1 MNIGM
6 GTGRNLTLDHINFPY
21 RSSSHLLLHH
31 VIAKSGSWEK
41 HGLDVNYDFFISSA
55 DAHAD
60 VPTGKVEFVSGN
72 HISTY
77 GARARGDQWVYLG
90 QATNVA
96 NLSLVVR
103 TDSEISGITDL
114 REKTIASGSLKDR
127 HPNLN
132 EWLYLKQRGL
142 DVDKDEVA
150 ILAKEEDQNK
160 STRDMILDGDVDAA
174 LMTPPNTQ
182 LAAAAGLKVIEVE
195 SLPMILNTSISSCL
209 TFVRDNPDMVQR
221 FLKGTLEGIAYFMK
235 NPGESQKIIQ
245 ESYTRKGVLSDEI
258 VRQVYD
264 NLTETLEPT
273 LYPTLE
279 AISNVYQLGL
289 RQDPDAA
296 KISPLALW
304 DMHHLRE
311 IDDAGFIE
319 DLYK

>member
-1 MNIGM
+1 MD
-6 GTGRNLTLDHINFPY
+6 TGRNSTLDHINFPY

-31 VIAKSGSWEK
+31 VIAQSGSWEK
-41 HGLDVNYDFFISSA
+41 HGLDVNYDTFIGSA
-55 DAHAD
+55 EAHAD

-72 HISTY
+72 HITPY
-77 GARARGDQWVYLG
+77 GCRARGDEWVYLG

-103 TDSEISGITDL
+103 ADSEISRISDL
-114 REKTIASGSLKDR
+114 REKTIASGSEKDR

-150 ILAKEEDQNK
+150 ILARDEHQNK
-160 STRDMILDGDVDAA
+160 SARDMILDGDADAA

-182 LAAAAGLKVIEVE
+182 LAGAAGLKVIEVE
-195 SLPMILNTSISSCL
+195 SLPMILNTTVSTCL
-209 TFVRDNPDMVQR
+209 SFVRDNPDLVRR
-221 FLKGTLEGIAYFMK
+221 FLKGMLEGIAFFNTQPEASK
-235 NPGESQKIIQ
+235 KIIQ
-245 ESYTRKGVLSDEI
+245 DSYTRKGALSDD
-258 VRQVYD
+258 VVQQVYD

-273 LYPTLE
+273 LYPTLD
-279 AISNVYQLGL
+279 AISNVYRLGV

-296 KISPLALW
+296 KVSPLALW
-304 DMHHLRE
+304 DLHHLRE
-311 IDDAGFIE
+311 IDDSGFIK

>member
-1 MNIGM
+1 VN
-6 GTGRNLTLDHINFPY
+6 TGRNRTLDHINFPY

-41 HGLDVNYDFFISSA
+41 HGLDVNYDYFISSA

-103 TDSEISGITDL
+103 KDSEISGIPDL
-114 REKTIASGSLKDR
+114 REKTLASGSEKNK

-142 DVDKDEVA
+142 DVDKDEVT
-150 ILAKEEDQNK
+150 IVAKEDHQNK
-160 STRDMILDGDVDAA
+160 STYDMILDGDVDAA

-182 LAAAAGLKVIEVE
+182 IAASLGLKVIDVE
-195 SLPMILNTSISSCL
+195 SLPMILNTSISTSL
-209 TFVRDNPDMVQR
+209 TFVRDNPDLVQR
-221 FLKGTLEGIAYFMK
+221 FLKGTLEGIAFFMK
-235 NPGESQKIIQ
+235 NPEKSQKIIQ
-245 ESYTRKGVLSDEI
+245 DNYTRKGALSDDV

-264 NLTETLEPT
+264 NLTQTLEPT

-279 AISNVYQLGL
+279 AISNVYQLGV
-289 RQDPDAA
+289 RQDADAA

-304 DMHHLRE
+304 DMHPLRE
-311 IDDAGFIE
+311 IDDAGFIK

>member
-1 MNIGM
+1 M
-6 GTGRNLTLDHINFPY
+6 DHINFPY

-31 VIAKSGSWEK
+31 VIAQSGSWEK
-41 HGLDVNYDFFISSA
+41 HGLDVNYDTFISST

-72 HISTY
+72 HISPY
-77 GARARGDQWVYLG
+77 GHRARGDEWVYLG

-103 TDSEISGITDL
+103 ADSEISQISDL
-114 REKTIASGSLKDR
+114 REKTIASGSEKDR

-150 ILAKEEDQNK
+150 ILARDDHRNK
-160 STRDMILDGDVDAA
+160 STRDMILDGDADAA

-182 LAAAAGLKVIEVE
+182 LAAVAGLKVIEVE
-195 SLPMILNTSISSCL
+195 SLPMILNTTVSTSL
-209 TFVRDNPDMVQR
+209 TFVRGNPDLVRR
-221 FLKGTLEGIAYFMK
+221 FLKGMLEGIAFFNTQPEKSK
-235 NPGESQKIIQ
+235 NIIQ
-245 ESYTRKGVLSDEI
+245 ESYTRKGTLSDE
-258 VRQVYD
+258 VVQQVYD

-273 LYPTLE
+273 LYPTLD
-279 AISNVYQLGL
+279 AISNVYQLGV
-289 RQDPDAA
+289 RQDQDAA
-296 KISPLALW
+296 KVSPLALW
-304 DMHHLRE
+304 DLHHLRE
-311 IDDAGFIE
+311 IDDSGFIN

>member
-1 MNIGM
+1 M
-6 GTGRNLTLDHINFPY
+6 DHINFPY

-41 HGLDVNYDFFISSA
+41 HGLDVNYDYFISSA

-103 TDSEISGITDL
+103 KDSEISGIPDL
-114 REKTIASGSLKDR
+114 REKTLASGSEKNK

-142 DVDKDEVA
+142 DVDKDEVT
-150 ILAKEEDQNK
+150 IVAKEDHQNK
-160 STRDMILDGDVDAA
+160 STYDMILDGDVDTA

-182 LAAAAGLKVIEVE
+182 IAASLGLKVIDVE
-195 SLPMILNTSISSCL
+195 SLPMILNTSISTSL
-209 TFVRDNPDMVQR
+209 TFVRDNPDLVQR
-221 FLKGTLEGIAYFMK
+221 FLKGTLEGIAFFMK
-235 NPGESQKIIQ
+235 NPEKSQKIIQ
-245 ESYTRKGVLSDEI
+245 DNYTRKGALSDDV

-264 NLTETLEPT
+264 NLTQTLEPT

-279 AISNVYQLGL
+279 AISNVYQLGV
-289 RQDPDAA
+289 RQDADAA

-304 DMHHLRE
+304 DMHPLRE
-311 IDDAGFIE
+311 IDDAGFIK

>member
-1 MNIGM
+1 M
-6 GTGRNLTLDHINFPY
+6 DHINFPY

-31 VIAKSGSWEK
+31 VIAKSGAWGK
-41 HGLDVNYDFFISSA
+41 HGLDVNYDYFISSA

-77 GARARGDQWVYLG
+77 GYRARGDEWVYLG

-103 TDSEISGITDL
+103 KDSEISQISDL
-114 REKTIASGSLKDR
+114 REKTLASGSEQNK

-142 DVDKDEVA
+142 DVDKGEVA
-150 ILAKEEDQNK
+150 ILAKEDHQNK
-160 STRDMILDGDVDAA
+160 SAIEMVLDGDVDAA

-182 LAAAAGLKVIEVE
+182 LAAAAGLNVIDVE
-195 SLPMILNTSISSCL
+195 SLPMILNTSISTSL
-209 TFVRDNPDMVQR
+209 RFVRENPDLVQR

-235 NPGESQKIIQ
+235 HPEESQNIIQ
-245 ESYTRKGVLSDEI
+245 QTYTRKGHLSDD
-258 VRQVYD
+258 VVKQVYG
-264 NLTETLEPT
+264 NLTQTLEPT

-279 AISNVYQLGL
+279 AISNVYQLGV
-289 RQDPDAA
+289 RQDEDAKKDQPHGVVGPA
-296 KISPLALW
+296 SPAR
-304 DMHHLRE
+304 DRRQRVHQGS
-311 IDDAGFIE
+311 I
-319 DLYK
+319 

>member
-1 MNIGM
+1 M
-6 GTGRNLTLDHINFPY
+6 DHINFPY

-41 HGLDVNYDFFISSA
+41 HGLEVNYDYFIGA
-55 DAHAD
+55 EEAHQD

-72 HISTY
+72 HITTY
-77 GARARGDQWVYLG
+77 GRRARGDEWVYLG

-103 TDSEISGITDL
+103 KDSDISKISDL
-114 REKTIASGSLKDR
+114 REKTIASGSEQDK

-132 EWLYLKQRGL
+132 EWLYLKQQGL

-150 ILAKEEDQNK
+150 ILAKDDHQNK
-160 STRDMILDGDVDAA
+160 STYEMILDGDVDAA

-182 LAAAAGLKVIEVE
+182 IAASMGLNVIEVE
-195 SLPMILNTSISSCL
+195 SLPMILNTSISTSL
-209 TFVRDNPDMVQR
+209 KFVRENPDLVQR

-235 NPGESQKIIQ
+235 HPAESKKLIQ
-245 ESYTRKGVLSDEI
+245 ENYTRKGALSDE
-258 VRQVYD
+258 VVDQVYA
-264 NLTETLEPT
+264 NLTATLEPT

-279 AISNVYQLGL
+279 AITNVYQLGV

-296 KISPLALW
+296 KISPMALW

-311 IDDAGFIE
+311 IDDSGFIKQ
-319 DLYK
+319 LYK

>member
-1 MNIGM
+1 M
-6 GTGRNLTLDHINFPY
+6 DHINFPY

-31 VIAKSGSWEK
+31 VIAQSGSWEK
-41 HGLDVNYDFFISSA
+41 HGLDVNYDYFISSA

-77 GARARGDQWVYLG
+77 GHRARGDEWVYLG

-103 TDSEISGITDL
+103 KGSEIRAIPDL
-114 REKTIASGSLKDR
+114 REKTIASGSEKNR

-150 ILAKEEDQNK
+150 ILAKEEHQNK
-160 STRDMILDGDVDAA
+160 SSIDMVLDGDVDAA

-182 LAAAAGLKVIEVE
+182 LAAIAGLEVIPVE
-195 SLPMILNTSISSCL
+195 SLPMILNTSISTSL
-209 TFVRDNPDMVQR
+209 RFVRENPDLVTR
-221 FLKGTLEGIAYFMK
+221 FLKGTLEGIAFFMK
-235 NPGESQKIIQ
+235 NPEKSQKIMQ
-245 ESYTRKGVLSDEI
+245 ETYTRKGHLSDE
-258 VRQVYD
+258 VVKQVYD

-273 LYPTLE
+273 LYPTIE
-279 AISNVYQLGL
+279 AIANVYELGV
-289 RQDPDAA
+289 RQDPDA
-296 KISPLALW
+296 KKVNPMALW
-304 DMHHLRE
+304 DLHPLRE
-311 IDDAGFIE
+311 IDDSGFIR

>member
-1 MNIGM
+1 M
-6 GTGRNLTLDHINFPY
+6 DHINFPY

-31 VIAKSGSWEK
+31 VIAHSGAWAK
-41 HGLDVNYDFFISSA
+41 HGLEVNYDYFISA
-55 DAHAD
+55 KDAHAD

-77 GARARGDQWVYLG
+77 GYRARGDEWVYLG

-103 TDSEISGITDL
+103 KDSEISSIADL
-114 REKTIASGSLKDR
+114 REKTIGSGSELNK

-132 EWLYLKQRGL
+132 EWLYLKQHGL

-150 ILAKEEDQNK
+150 IRPKEENQNK
-160 STRDMILDGDVDAA
+160 STIDMILDGDVDAA

-182 LAAAAGLKVIEVE
+182 LAAAAGLNVIEVK
-195 SLPMILNTSISSCL
+195 SLPMILNTSISTSL
-209 TFVRDNPDMVQR
+209 RFVRENPDLVQR
-221 FLKGTLEGIAYFMK
+221 FLKGTLEGIAFFMK
-235 NPGESQKIIQ
+235 NPEKSQKIMQ
-245 ESYTRKGVLSDEI
+245 ETYTRKGHLSDD
-258 VRQVYD
+258 VVKQVYD

-279 AISNVYQLGL
+279 AITNVYQLGV
-289 RQDPDAA
+289 RQDEDA
-296 KISPLALW
+296 KKVSPMALW
-304 DMHHLRE
+304 DMQPLRE
-311 IDDAGFIE
+311 IDDSGFIR

>member
-1 MNIGM
+1 M
-6 GTGRNLTLDHINFPY
+6 DHINFPY

-31 VIAKSGSWEK
+31 VISESGAWAK
-41 HGLDVNYDFFISSA
+41 HGLDVDYDRYISSEE
-55 DAHAD
+55 AHAD
-60 VPTGKVEFVSGN
+60 VPSGKVEFVSGN

-77 GARARGDQWVYLG
+77 GHRARGDQWVYLG

-103 TDSEISGITDL
+103 KDSEINSVADL
-114 REKTIASGSLKDR
+114 REKTIASGSELNR

-150 ILAKEEDQNK
+150 IRAKEDHQNK
-160 STRDMILDGDVDAA
+160 SSIQMVLDGDVDAA

-182 LAAAAGLKVIEVE
+182 FAAVAGLKVIDIDP
-195 SLPMILNTSISSCL
+195 LPMILNTSISTSL
-209 TFVRDNPDMVQR
+209 RFVRENPDLVKR
-221 FLKGTLEGIAYFMK
+221 FLMGTLEGIAFFMR
-235 NPGESQKIIQ
+235 NPEASQRIIQ
-245 ESYTRKGVLSDEI
+245 RTYTRKGELSDEV

-273 LYPTLE
+273 LYPTIA
-279 AISNVYQLGL
+279 AISNVYELAV
-289 RQDPDAA
+289 RQDSDAK
-296 KISPLALW
+296 KINPMALW
-304 DMHHLRE
+304 DLHPLRE
-311 IDDAGFIE
+311 LDDSGFIR

>member
-1 MNIGM
+1 M
-6 GTGRNLTLDHINFPY
+6 DHINFPY

-31 VIAKSGSWEK
+31 VIAKSGAWEK
-41 HGLDVNYDFFISSA
+41 HGLDVNYDYFISSA

-77 GARARGDQWVYLG
+77 AHRARGDEWVYLG

-103 TDSEISGITDL
+103 KGSEITQISDL
-114 REKTIASGSLKDR
+114 REKTIASGSEQDR

-150 ILAKEEDQNK
+150 IRAKDDHGNK
-160 STRDMILDGDVDAA
+160 STIEMILDGDADAA

-182 LAAAAGLKVIEVE
+182 IAAAAGLNVIDVE
-195 SLPMILNTSISSCL
+195 SLPMILNTSISTSL
-209 TFVRDNPDMVQR
+209 SFVRENPDMVQR

-235 NPGESQKIIQ
+235 HPEESCKIIQ
-245 ESYTRKGVLSDEI
+245 ESYTRKGTLSDA
-258 VRQVYD
+258 VVKQVYG
-264 NLTETLEPT
+264 NLTKTLEPT

-279 AISNVYQLGL
+279 AIANVYQLGV
-289 RQDPDAA
+289 RQDADAK
-296 KISPLALW
+296 KINPLALW
-304 DMHHLRE
+304 DLHHLRE
-311 IDDAGFIE
+311 IDDSGFIKG
-319 DLYK
+319 LYE

>member
-1 MNIGM
+1 VN
-6 GTGRNLTLDHINFPY
+6 TGRNLTLDHINFPY

-41 HGLDVNYDFFISSA
+41 YGLDVNYDYFIGA
-55 DAHAD
+55 AEAHAD

-72 HISTY
+72 HITTY
-77 GARARGDQWVYLG
+77 GARARGDEWVYLG

-103 TDSEISGITDL
+103 KDSDISQISDL
-114 REKTIASGSLKDR
+114 REKTLASGSEKNK

-150 ILAKEEDQNK
+150 VLAKEDHQNK
-160 STRDMILDGDVDAA
+160 STYDMLLEGDVDAA

-182 LAAAAGLKVIEVE
+182 IAASLGLNVIDVE
-195 SLPMILNTSISSCL
+195 SLPMILNTSISTSL
-209 TFVRDNPDMVQR
+209 SFVRDNPDMVQR
-221 FLKGTLEGIAYFMK
+221 FLKGTLEGIAFFMK
-235 NPGESQKIIQ
+235 NPKESQKIIQ
-245 ESYTRKGVLSDEI
+245 DNYTRKGALSDDV
-258 VRQVYD
+258 VRQVYG

-273 LYPTLE
+273 LYPSLE
-279 AISNVYQLGL
+279 AITNVYQLGV

-304 DMHHLRE
+304 DMHPLRE
-311 IDDAGFIE
+311 IDDSGFIK

>member
-1 MNIGM
+1 M
-6 GTGRNLTLDHINFPY
+6 DHINFPY

-31 VIAKSGSWEK
+31 VIAHSGAWAK
-41 HGLDVNYDFFISSA
+41 HGLEVNYDYFISA
-55 DAHAD
+55 KDAHAD

-77 GARARGDQWVYLG
+77 GARARGDEWVYLG

-103 TDSEISGITDL
+103 KDSEISSIADL
-114 REKTIASGSLKDR
+114 REKTIASGSEQNK

-142 DVDKDEVA
+142 DVDKDEVV
-150 ILAKEEDQNK
+150 IRAKEENQNK
-160 STRDMILDGDVDAA
+160 STIDMILDGDVDAA

-182 LAAAAGLKVIEVE
+182 LAAVAGLNVIEVE
-195 SLPMILNTSISSCL
+195 SLPMILNTSISTSL
-209 TFVRDNPDMVQR
+209 RFVQNNPDLVQR
-221 FLKGTLEGIAYFMK
+221 FLKGTLEGIAFFMK
-235 NPGESQKIIQ
+235 NPEKSQKIMQ
-245 ESYTRKGVLSDEI
+245 ETYTRKGHLSDE
-258 VRQVYD
+258 VVKQVYD

-279 AISNVYQLGL
+279 AITNVYELGK
-289 RQDPDAA
+289 RQDEDA
-296 KISPLALW
+296 KKVSPLALW
-304 DMHHLRE
+304 NMQPLRE
-311 IDDAGFIE
+311 IDDSGFIR